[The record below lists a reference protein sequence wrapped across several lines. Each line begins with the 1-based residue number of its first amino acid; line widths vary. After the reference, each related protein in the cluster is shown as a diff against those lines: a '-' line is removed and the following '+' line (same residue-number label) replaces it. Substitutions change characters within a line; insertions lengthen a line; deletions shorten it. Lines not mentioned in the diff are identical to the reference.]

1 MEKKTYKYI
10 NLDIT
15 IFISKTYQNVI
26 AYNCSFLRSFYDT
39 DVVGDWTGWRNSEVK
54 TASAYS
60 SQTSWNSAATSA
72 SASAISSSARL
83 RKTREKGYNLTALT
97 AQFMLK
103 KLSLKGE
110 VYSF

>member
-1 MEKKTYKYI
+1 MSLLL
-10 NLDIT
+10 NL
-15 IFISKTYQNVI
+15 FMS
-26 AYNCSFLRSFYDT
+26 SFYDT

-83 RKTREKGYNLTALT
+83 RETREKRVTISQHLLLNL
-97 AQFMLK
+97 
-103 KLSLKGE
+103 
-110 VYSF
+110 Y